1 MLLNLAVKHY
11 YSSLV
16 CNIYIQIHLFANELA
31 EKIQFQ
37 VITCGTNRMIA
48 YWEIYDGSLIRE
60 VEGSKSSAL
69 NTLDITANGKYFA
82 TGGSDQ
88 VVKVI

>member
-1 MLLNLAVKHY
+1 
-11 YSSLV
+11 
-16 CNIYIQIHLFANELA
+16 
-31 EKIQFQ
+31 
-37 VITCGTNRMIA
+37 MIA

-88 VVKVI
+88 VVKVCVV